1 MQKYIPLIASV
12 LVIIGA
18 VAVARPLMTKQT
30 GQSPVDTTV
39 PSDNPQVTI
48 TPSKAE
54 AAKDSLVLS
63 SGIMLSVSL
72 PVNNSTVSNS
82 SLTVK
87 GKTVAGA
94 EVFINDTETKADA
107 AGNFS
112 ATITLEEGDNYIL
125 VVANDAAGNYSE
137 KELSVTYTP

>member
-1 MQKYIPLIASV
+1 MQKYIPLIAGV
-12 LVIIGA
+12 VVIIGA
-18 VAVARPLMTKQT
+18 AVVVRPIMTRQT
-30 GQSPVDTTV
+30 GSSPVDTAV
-39 PSDNPQVTI
+39 PSDTSQVTI
-48 TPSKAE
+48 TPSKVE
-54 AAKDSLVLS
+54 TTKDSLVLS
-63 SGIMLSVSL
+63 SGITLSVSL

-94 EVFINDTETKADA
+94 EVFINDTETKADTV
-107 AGNFS
+107 GNFS